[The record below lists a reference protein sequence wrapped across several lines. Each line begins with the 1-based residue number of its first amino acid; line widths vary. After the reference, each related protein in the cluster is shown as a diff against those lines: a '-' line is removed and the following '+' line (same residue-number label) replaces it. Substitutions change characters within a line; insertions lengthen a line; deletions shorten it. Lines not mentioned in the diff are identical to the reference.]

1 MFKIK
6 IVKTDGTE
14 STHAH
19 ALNRYE
25 AEQRGKHAL
34 KTMRGAVVEVKILDH
49 DGQQVNRLWL
59 ERRGR

>member
-1 MFKIK
+1 MF
-6 IVKTDGTE
+6 
-14 STHAH
+14 
-19 ALNRYE
+19 
-25 AEQRGKHAL
+25 